1 MNIDREHTG
10 ETQQGQPYKT
20 PESFASATIHFMY
33 GLSERGKYDSVAAY
47 LGDKKYALTAD
58 LTQEGFSPE
67 QIEEAVNGGS
77 VKAAPVFRKRVTD
90 FYWTTEAEV
99 ELDQMA
105 AQAQRNCGG
114 DGTDPNAP
122 AFGDVASLGGVLES
136 QQLALAVVTYA
147 THKGLLVET
156 EIDRGIGVGPVYI
169 SKNNPLASV
178 LAPQDQA

>member
-1 MNIDREHTG
+1 MNIDRERTE

-33 GLSERGKYDSVAAY
+33 GLSERGQYDSVAAY

-58 LTQEGFSPE
+58 LAQEGFSPE
-67 QIEEAVNGGS
+67 QIEEAVNSGS
-77 VKAAPVFRKRVTD
+77 VKAAPVFRKRATD

-99 ELDQMA
+99 DLDEMA

-122 AFGDVASLGGVLES
+122 VGGDVVSLGGILGS
-136 QQLALAVVTYA
+136 QPLALAVVTYA
-147 THKGLLVET
+147 AHKGLLIET
-156 EIDRGIGVGPVYI
+156 EIDRGIGVGPMYV
-169 SKNNPLASV
+169 SKDSPLASV